1 MNDCSAVSIT
11 VIIPCPD
18 TTTNMHRTQAGPVL
32 CPITEHKGEPAEYI
46 EARLEA
52 FFDAL
57 AISPLPVP
65 FANRPGFLTSGAARN
80 LLLIFLQRPVL
91 WVQATHS
98 LAEAMAGNG
107 TALHNY
113 MTQRGGSVTRL
124 GVTCI
129 DSPPPATYK
138 DFPTPEDL
146 ADEGLRALEEV
157 SIHFGLSTGIS
168 EPDGGC
174 QFWPAKGPERF
185 TGPWNATLEHPMLI
199 VSNTVRCIPSANPII
214 ENSFGDSTTRMCD
227 VCVLRRDKLRRSTGS
242 RQ

>member
-1 MNDCSAVSIT
+1 
-11 VIIPCPD
+11 
-18 TTTNMHRTQAGPVL
+18 MHRTQAGPAL
-32 CPITEHKGEPAEYI
+32 CPITKHKGEPVEYI

-124 GVTCI
+124 GVTCL

-199 VSNTVRCIPSANPII
+199 VSNTVRCTSASLVID
-214 ENSFGDSTTRMCD
+214 NSFADSTIRMCD
-227 VCVLRRDKLRRSTGS
+227 VCVHRRVLRR
-242 RQ
+242 